1 MKGLDQIGMMVE
13 KMIEHGIKAPVKLR
27 DFQSLQEKMSEFVI
41 RRGYVAESSGR
52 LTLITDQECKTIVTL
67 DWDNEGFFIE
77 NPKRSHPFLYEVI
90 VYGTE
95 IIMAQV
101 LTQQEEEEESLDE
114 WI

>member
-1 MKGLDQIGMMVE
+1 
-13 KMIEHGIKAPVKLR
+13 
-27 DFQSLQEKMSEFVI
+27 MSQFVV
-41 RRGYVAESSGR
+41 RRGYLAESSGR

-67 DWDNEGFFIE
+67 DWDNEGFFVE